1 MKRVILVAALA
12 TVFAGTSF
20 VPASARTGE
29 TGAATPSEA
38 GRAAGNGAGS
48 NGSEGK
54 GTGTNDSGTSG
65 GADSAEAETLTLD
78 GLEKPGSISID
89 KWGIPHIYAETLY
102 DAFFLQGF
110 NAARDRLFQIDLWR
124 KRGLGE
130 MAKDFGP
137 DYVDGDRMARAVL
150 FRGDMY
156 REWLSYGS
164 DSKRVAQAFT
174 DGINQF
180 VKMTQSNPDLLPQEF
195 KKLGYKP
202 SEWKPEDVVRI
213 RHHGLTLNATN
224 EVDRAAVF
232 CKVKDNPVKADWLR
246 RELSP
251 TVDPKLVEDLDP
263 CAIPV
268 KEIKDAYNLATA
280 TPKFAKLPPAGED
293 KEPSGT
299 KPAKKS
305 EKISASID
313 AASLHNNA
321 DSASATRTSISQLY
335 NVVENDSDVGR
346 GLGSNNWVIDGKRT
360 TTGRPI
366 LANDPHRSHGAP
378 SLRYISQL
386 TAPGLSVIG
395 AGEPFLPGISIGH
408 NDKIGFG
415 LTRFYMDQE
424 DMYQY
429 EINPDNKDEYKY
441 KGRWEPM
448 ETVEEKI
455 EVKGGP
461 AQKVTLRFTR
471 HGPVLYQDDST
482 HKAWALRAAWLDL
495 GMAPYYGSM
504 DYMRA
509 TNWDE
514 FKAAMNRWGAPG
526 ENQVFADSSGNI
538 AWMPG
543 GLTVKRDWD
552 GLTPVPGDGRYEWKG
567 YRDMDEL
574 PSLYNPEAGYI
585 VTANENNIPPD
596 HPAFKKG
603 IGYEWSSDFRA
614 KRLKEIIG
622 AKDKSSIADS
632 EGWQNDKVSLP
643 AVRTVAVLKNVS
655 TDDAKLKPVV
665 EMLQNWD
672 GEVLAD
678 SPEAAIFEVWF
689 SRYLRKAVV
698 DRAFDPDI
706 AKVIGL
712 ADPERVLDVI
722 EKPQDWFSDEDR
734 DKLMLDSLKD
744 AVAEVSDKLGDDPKT
759 WKWGTLHQ
767 AVFLHPMNAVLSDEE
782 KKSYNVDAGPIGGS
796 GFTPMATSYGEK
808 SYNLTSGASFRMV
821 LDVGQWD
828 DSRVINTPG
837 QSGDS
842 RQPGYRDL
850 APLWAKGE
858 YIPLSFT
865 KEKVKE
871 NTVKVL
877 KFEPG
882 TSKDAQ

>member
-1 MKRVILVAALA
+1 MKRAFMAVAVAA
-12 TVFAGTSF
+12 VFTGTSF
-20 VPASARTGE
+20 IPASARTADA
-29 TGAATPSEA
+29 TAADTFKVS
-38 GRAAGNGAGS
+38 
-48 NGSEGK
+48 
-54 GTGTNDSGTSG
+54 
-65 GADSAEAETLTLD
+65 

-89 KWGIPHIYAETLY
+89 KWGIPHIYAQTLY

-137 DYVDGDRMARAVL
+137 DYVQGDRMARAVL

-156 REWLSYGS
+156 REWLAYGS

-174 DGINQF
+174 AGINEY
-180 VKMTQSNPDLLPQEF
+180 VKMTKADPALLPEEF
-195 KKLGYKP
+195 KKLGYEP
-202 SEWKPEDVVRI
+202 SLWQAEDVVRI
-213 RHHGLTLNATN
+213 RHHGLTLNAKN
-224 EVDRAAVF
+224 ELDRAQVF
-232 CKVKDNPVKADWLR
+232 CKVKDDPVKADWLR

-251 TVDPKLVEDLDP
+251 TIDPKLVEGLDP
-263 CAIPV
+263 CSIPV
-268 KEIKDAYNLATA
+268 KKIKDAYDLATA
-280 TPKFAKLPPAGED
+280 TPKLTKLPPGAD
-293 KEPSGT
+293 QA
-299 KPAKKS
+299 KPAGGQGQEQA
-305 EKISASID
+305 EKTSAVNTTGP
-313 AASLHNNA
+313 LPV
-321 DSASATRTSISQLY
+321 SALY
-335 NVVENDSDVGR
+335 EIVKNDSDTER
-346 GLGSNNWVIDGKRT
+346 GLGSNNWVIGGQRT

-378 SLRYISQL
+378 SLRYISHL
-386 TAPGLSVIG
+386 NAPGLSVIG

-408 NDKIGFG
+408 NDQIGFG

-429 EINPDNKDEYKY
+429 EINPENKDEYKY
-441 KGRWEPM
+441 QGRWEPM
-448 ETVEEKI
+448 ETVEEEI

-461 AQKVTLRFTR
+461 AQKVTLHFTR
-471 HGPVLYQDDST
+471 HGPVLYQDEGSHT
-482 HKAWALRAAWLDL
+482 AWALRAAWLDL
-495 GMAPYYGSM
+495 GMAPYFGSM

-526 ENQVFADSSGNI
+526 ENQVFADADGNI

-552 GLTPVPGDGRYEWKG
+552 GLTPVPGDGRYEWSG

-585 VTANENNIPPD
+585 VTANENNIPPE

-603 IGYEWSSDFRA
+603 VGYEWSSDFRA
-614 KRLKEIIG
+614 KRLKRIIG
-622 AKDKSSIADS
+622 ASDKSSVADS
-632 EGWQNDKVSLP
+632 EAWQNDKISLP
-643 AVRTVAVLKNVS
+643 AIRTFTVLQQVD
-655 TDDAKLKPVV
+655 TDDEKLKPVV
-665 EMLQNWD
+665 DMLKKWD
-672 GEVLAD
+672 GAVTAD
-678 SPEAAIFEVWF
+678 SPQAAVFEVWF

-698 DRAFDPDI
+698 DRAFDPEI
-706 AKVIGL
+706 AKMIGL

-722 EKPQDWFSDEDR
+722 EKPDGWFTEAER
-734 DKLMLDSLKD
+734 NQIMLDSLGQ
-744 AVAEVSDKLGDDPKT
+744 AVAEVREKLGDDPQA

-767 AVFLHPMNAVLSDEE
+767 AVFLHPMNALLSDEE
-782 KKSYNVDAGPIGGS
+782 KKTFNVNAGPIGGS
-796 GFTPMATSYGEK
+796 GYTPMATSYGEK

-828 DSRVINTPG
+828 ASRVINTPG
-837 QSGDS
+837 QSGDP

-850 APLWAKGE
+850 APVWAKGE
-858 YIPLSFT
+858 YIPLTFS
-865 KEKVKE
+865 KDKVRE

-877 KFEPG
+877 NFEPG
-882 TSKDAQ
+882 EKQ